1 MNYINVDQT
10 VLDFL
15 EENMK
20 SAKKLRDKARSEKK
34 EDYIFYQG
42 ALDEARKIYFEL
54 FVKHMEANHLKI
66 KHYLVT

>member
-1 MNYINVDQT
+1 
-10 VLDFL
+10 
-15 EENMK
+15 MK

-66 KHYLVT
+66 KHYLVN